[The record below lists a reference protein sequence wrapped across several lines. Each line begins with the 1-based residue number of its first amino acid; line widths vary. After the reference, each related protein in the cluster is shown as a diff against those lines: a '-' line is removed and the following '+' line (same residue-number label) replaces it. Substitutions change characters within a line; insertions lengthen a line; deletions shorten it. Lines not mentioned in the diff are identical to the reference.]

1 MCIWNC
7 AVEDRH
13 CEFCSYRGGCE
24 RYPLLESRYE
34 GAKMQAE
41 EYIGLMSK
49 AVGEDIM
56 VSSRKQN
63 LVWARNMVLYMLRVD
78 GYSLMSIE
86 NATGRNH
93 STVIYATRQ
102 VKEMLKKPNMYKDE
116 IEIWNK
122 FLSLQKK

>member
-1 MCIWNC
+1 MCIWNTPV
-7 AVEDRH
+7 ADRH

-24 RYPLLESRYE
+24 RYSSVESRYD
-34 GAKMQAE
+34 GAKTQAE
-41 EYIGLMSK
+41 EYIRLMSD

-56 VSSRKQN
+56 VSSRKQH